1 MLFFAALAIITLLF
15 VATTVVINAVVAGL
29 RDEQPMVRWLHPVS
43 RLITAK
49 AEMLELDTEY
59 RRLVA
64 K

>member
-1 MLFFAALAIITLLF
+1 MLFFAALAIITPLF
-15 VATTVVINAVVAGL
+15 VATTVAINTVVAGL
-29 RDEQPMVRWLHPVS
+29 RDEQPPLRWLRPVS

-59 RRLVA
+59 RRLVS